1 MDFEC
6 KEEAVKNLLADAEM
20 IMEELFQSGFNTV
33 HDSTIDALKEITKRT
48 EQFGMAYLSHLLGT
62 IEEGITMRRHK
73 MTKEADRLVETF
85 TKLSEYLYL
94 CRQQIA
100 YNSGQTYYTKEL

>member
-6 KEEAVKNLLADAEM
+6 KEEAVKNLLADTEM

-48 EQFGMAYLSHLLGT
+48 EQFGMAY
-62 IEEGITMRRHK
+62 
-73 MTKEADRLVETF
+73 
-85 TKLSEYLYL
+85 
-94 CRQQIA
+94 
-100 YNSGQTYYTKEL
+100 